1 MSGQMQIETRSLSCI
16 GVLSLKMAYERGKIT
31 DVAVLFL
38 TRDTAPPCFD
48 LYSIWMHR
56 KRILLSVDL

>member
-31 DVAVLFL
+31 DVAVLLL
-38 TRDTAPPCFD
+38 TRTTALPFFD
-48 LYSIWMHR
+48 LYSILMHR
-56 KRILLSVDL
+56 KRTLLSVNL